1 VDYLPLFVDLRGRSC
16 LVVGAGTVARRKIDL
31 LLRAGARITVVAP
44 EVCDEVAALGAAGR
58 IEIEPRRFRDA
69 DVAERSLV
77 VAATPDQTVNASVYR
92 AARAANVLVNTV
104 DAAASSTAIF
114 PAIVDRDP
122 VLVAVS
128 TGGSSPTLAR
138 TVRAWIEA
146 ALPREL
152 GRLATFVRARR
163 TAVAQRMTSVGSRQK
178 FWQAVIEGP
187 VAELAMRGRDE
198 EAASAF
204 DDQLRRGV
212 PSGSVTLIGAG
223 PGDPELLTLK
233 GLRAL
238 QRADVVMYDNLVARP
253 ILDYARRDAELVY
266 VGKKRRFPGIRQESI
281 NALLVDHARAG
292 RNVVRLKGGDPFV
305 FGRGGEEIASLAGE
319 GVDCLVIPGITAA
332 LGAASYAGVPL
343 TYRSVAQ
350 SVRLVTGHRAN
361 DEINLDW
368 CDNADP
374 TQTLV
379 IYMGL
384 FGLEEI
390 MSRLMRGG
398 TPGDVPAMLIEHATL
413 PAQRERV
420 ATVATIA
427 AAARQAQVEGP
438 TTVIVGEVIRY
449 RTGPR
454 GSSAGGG

>member
-1 VDYLPLFVDLRGRSC
+1 
-16 LVVGAGTVARRKIDL
+16 
-31 LLRAGARITVVAP
+31 
-44 EVCDEVAALGAAGR
+44 
-58 IEIEPRRFRDA
+58 
-69 DVAERSLV
+69 
-77 VAATPDQTVNASVYR
+77 
-92 AARAANVLVNTV
+92 
-104 DAAASSTAIF
+104 
-114 PAIVDRDP
+114 
-122 VLVAVS
+122 
-128 TGGSSPTLAR
+128 
-138 TVRAWIEA
+138 
-146 ALPREL
+146 
-152 GRLATFVRARR
+152 
-163 TAVAQRMTSVGSRQK
+163 
-178 FWQAVIEGP
+178 
-187 VAELAMRGRDE
+187 
-198 EAASAF
+198 
-204 DDQLRRGV
+204 
-212 PSGSVTLIGAG
+212 
-223 PGDPELLTLK
+223 LK
-233 GLRAL
+233 
-238 QRADVVMYDNLVARP
+238 
-253 ILDYARRDAELVY
+253 
-266 VGKKRRFPGIRQESI
+266 SI